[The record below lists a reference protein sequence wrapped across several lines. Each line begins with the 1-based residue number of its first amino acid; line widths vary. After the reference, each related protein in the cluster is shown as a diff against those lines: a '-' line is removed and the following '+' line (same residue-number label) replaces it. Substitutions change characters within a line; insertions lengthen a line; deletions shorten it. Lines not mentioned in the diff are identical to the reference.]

1 MKRHIFAFSPHGKR
15 ISQDTRARLCGEGV
29 HVFNVGRALS
39 VKRFAVTLSRFSAYA
54 GFAFLLQGSATG
66 WQGVHDKP
74 VLTRKNTLNI
84 YAFHNTKQ

>member
-1 MKRHIFAFSPHGKR
+1 MKRHVFACSPHGKR

-74 VLTRKNTLNI
+74 V
-84 YAFHNTKQ
+84 